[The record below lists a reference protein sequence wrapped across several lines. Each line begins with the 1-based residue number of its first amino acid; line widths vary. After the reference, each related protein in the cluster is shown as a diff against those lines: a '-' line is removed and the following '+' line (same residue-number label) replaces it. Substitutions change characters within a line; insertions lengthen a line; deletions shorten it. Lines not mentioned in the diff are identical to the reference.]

1 MGANYRMNGNIIF
14 KLADIV
20 EQTDGVNKR
29 NLDNVV
35 NSLTEDMRM
44 KQYMLTI

>member
-1 MGANYRMNGNIIF
+1 MGANYRMNGNKIF
-14 KLADIV
+14 ELADIV